1 MSESIQNMLKA
12 HFSVREEKADHHY
25 RTELPNIIFDLPL
38 DSFEFKLYAFIKK
51 IAGDSNGCWKSNP
64 NISKDLDIS
73 VTKIKDSLKVLA
85 SAFELL
91 GGQALIT
98 IIERKKPDGSPDSNL
113 IIINN
118 IWRMNGDHF
127 RKDKQ
132 KEGGS
137 ANDGGVGRQ
146 KMEGGSPNDHKEEP
160 FNKNP
165 LRNDDGMKPSVSN
178 LKIKFL
184 DGREELFS
192 KQDLFS
198 LAVMSNSNWSVQDID
213 YLYLKLETYTS
224 QISDLKKLCDKILA
238 NKSKADRAEK
248 YAGKEKHKEKPRP
261 SHENIPVKPSEN
273 LRSFGEVLEEQKRKK
288 DVENK

>member
-1 MSESIQNMLKA
+1 MSESIQNILKA

-38 DSFEFKLYAFIKK
+38 DAFEFKLYAFIKK

-64 NISKDLDIS
+64 NISKDIDIS

-118 IWRMNGDHF
+118 IWRTNGDHF

-137 ANDGGVGRQ
+137 PNDGGVGRQ
-146 KMEGGSPNDHKEEP
+146 KTEGGSPNDHKEEP
-160 FNKNP
+160 SKKNP
-165 LRNDDGMKPSVSN
+165 LRNDDDGMKASPSI
-178 LKIKFL
+178 IKLRFL
-184 DGREELFS
+184 NGKEQFITI
-192 KQDLFS
+192 QDIYS
-198 LAVMSNSNWSVQDID
+198 LAV
-213 YLYLKLETYTS
+213 LKRKDWLVSEIEYAFEKLRTYES
-224 QISDLKKLCDKILA
+224 ERISDLSSLCDKIIQ

-248 YAGKEKHKEKPRP
+248 FANKSKKQEQTRP
-261 SHENIPVKPSEN
+261 SHENIPVQPQEN
-273 LRSFGEVLEEQKRKK
+273 LKRWG
-288 DVENK
+288 DIMPELNK